1 MIAIVDE
8 KYIQVGSGSSHYV
21 EILCLSTDTK
31 PTSGIATN
39 SLAQELDT
47 NKTFYFNG
55 TAWAEIGA

>member
-8 KYIQVGSGSSHYV
+8 KYIQVDSGSSHYV

-47 NKTFYFNG
+47 NKTYYFDG
-55 TAWAEIGA
+55 STWAEVGA

>member
-1 MIAIVDE
+1 MIAIVEE
-8 KYIQVGSGSSHYV
+8 KYVNVENGSSRYV

-55 TAWAEIGA
+55 TSWAEIGA